1 MIKKVIVAAVI
12 WTATFNIL
20 AGAAIA
26 SPAAPVIKVA
36 TITQVKPQE
45 IDCQGIKQPQN
56 IAEVDVKKPEV
67 TYSPQG
73 IQITYFSRPSLP
85 QKMGEQIQ
93 QWISWAAE
101 KVGIKASWLK
111 AVALAESGGN
121 HNTVSPAGAVGVMQ
135 LMPATAKSLGVNP
148 YNPQENILGG
158 AMYLRQQLDQ
168 FGNLPLA
175 LAAYN
180 AGPGAVKQYGGIPP
194 FKETVSY
201 IARVM
206 EIIGGEK

>member
-45 IDCQGIKQPQN
+45 IDCQGIKQPRT
-56 IAEVDVKKPEV
+56 IAKVDVKKPEV
-67 TYSPQG
+67 TYNPQG
-73 IQITYFSRPSLP
+73 LQITYFSRPSLA
-85 QKMGEQIQ
+85 QKMGEQIDK
-93 QWISWAAE
+93 WIFWAAE
-101 KVGIKASWLK
+101 KVGIKPSWLK

-121 HNTVSPAGAVGVMQ
+121 HNTISPAGAIGVMQ
-135 LMPATAKSLGVNP
+135 LMPATAKVLGVNP

-168 FGNLPLA
+168 FGSLPLA

-180 AGPGAVKQYGGIPP
+180 AGPGAVKQYRGIPP
-194 FKETVSY
+194 FNETVSY

-206 EIIGGEK
+206 GIIGGEK